1 MLANL
6 WCALFHRRFTSQTYA
21 AGDWKHM
28 HCSKCRMTWP
38 EPTPPKDKL
47 LTDVVERVARAMR
60 FSTRPDG
67 VEYEDTDETW
77 DKLSHRAK
85 SYWRDFARAAVEAA
99 FVERQP

>member
-1 MLANL
+1 VGAFAGAAM
-6 WCALFHRRFTSQTYA
+6 TS
-21 AGDWKHM
+21 
-28 HCSKCRMTWP
+28 
-38 EPTPPKDKL
+38 PKDKL

-99 FVERQP
+99 LVERQP